1 MGIGLIVVL
10 VLVGLMVGLQL
21 LVRSRARAMRGQEVP
36 RLPGDLGRQLTGAPR
51 ALLYFFSPS
60 CGACKPLTPRFEALR
75 RTNPAVHLVDVSQ
88 DLDVARSFK
97 VMGTPSVIEIA
108 DGKIVD
114 YVVGAASGAAL
125 ARFS

>member
-21 LVRSRARAMRGQEVP
+21 MVRARARAMRGQEVP
-36 RLPGDLGRQLTGAPR
+36 RLPGALGQQLRGAPR

>member
-1 MGIGLIVVL
+1 VKIGLVVVL

-21 LVRSRARAMRGQEVP
+21 LVRARARAMRGRQVP
-36 RLPGDLGRQLTGAPR
+36 KLPGDLGRQLAGAPR